1 MEIACT
7 LWVLKCTRIYVW
19 SIQTWQHIH
28 YTQTSNLSK
37 STINSLHCIMSILW
51 RAAHDSKFPFH
62 LWGEPVPLYPPSVSG
77 STFRQCS
84 AFVNLSFPQT
94 TWEQKKKKN
103 WWRFF
108 LWHRELLQH
117 NLKCRGE
124 RARWAPKA
132 KNWPTG
138 KGDIFL
144 FGVSLRWISF
154 YAQRHWV
161 QLLLDPSHQT
171 TSWRFIGSSIQHSI
185 LPSFIPRHYL
195 AFQFPLLALNALL
208 TNFARGAWKLQ
219 RIMN

>member
-62 LWGEPVPLYPPSVSG
+62 LWGEPVPLYPPSVPG

-103 WWRFF
+103 WWRFL

-138 KGDIFL
+138 KGESFCLVFPCGESHFMLNVIGYSCFWTQVAKPQVDA
-144 FGVSLRWISF
+144 SL
-154 YAQRHWV
+154 
-161 QLLLDPSHQT
+161 
-171 TSWRFIGSSIQHSI
+171 G
-185 LPSFIPRHYL
+185 L
-195 AFQFPLLALNALL
+195 AFNTVSYLVLSPD
-208 TNFARGAWKLQ
+208 TT
-219 RIMN
+219 